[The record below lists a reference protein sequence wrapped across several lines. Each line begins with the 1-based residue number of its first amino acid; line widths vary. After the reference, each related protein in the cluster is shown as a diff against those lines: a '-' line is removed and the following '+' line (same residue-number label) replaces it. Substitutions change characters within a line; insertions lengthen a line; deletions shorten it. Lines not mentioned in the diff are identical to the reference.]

1 MIPAFLD
8 SGRTRNALLYN
19 NLTVNQRIGGSN
31 KDIIEVNTIRSET
44 PVQTIRESREY
55 ESGLEVY
62 GAFKRGKRI
71 SLQGVIRAA
80 THGALYDRIEEVA
93 AAFDPDVVSR
103 DNPNDFGF
111 LPLDFSVPTA
121 DVVNFPTGMMP
132 CRYYVRAEEAF
143 DPPLSQYAGMAVPF
157 SLPLLA
163 ADPRRYRQSL
173 SSLDGAGTADN
184 SIGTFY
190 SWPTVTIVMSGA
202 GSATFAVGNT
212 TAASTLTLD
221 LSGRAND
228 DAIVIDMERRAISL
242 NGVDA
247 PELYVS
253 GDYWPIEAGNNVVTL
268 ANNTNASV
276 TTTWRS
282 AFSN

>member
-1 MIPAFLD
+1 VIPVFAD
-8 SGRTRNALLYN
+8 SQRTRIAHVYN
-19 NLTVNQRIGGSN
+19 GLTINQRIGGSN
-31 KDIIEVNTIRSET
+31 KDIVEINNVR
-44 PVQTIRESREY
+44 VQTQFQHIREIREY
-55 ESGLEVY
+55 ESGLEPY
-62 GAFKRGKRI
+62 GAYKRGKLLI
-71 SLQGVIRAA
+71 LQGVVRASSW
-80 THGALYDRIEEVA
+80 GSLYDRVEEVA
-93 AAFDPDVVSR
+93 AAFDPATVSR
-103 DNPNDFGF
+103 ENPDTFGY
-111 LPLDFSVPTA
+111 LPYDFSVPTA